1 MSITRDFLAA
11 AERIAAVQPLPAVAG
26 LHFPPPQSDTCE
38 DHFGFLFLDSGDI
51 GAFYVSLDDTL
62 AELWR
67 DYPRPDSAGGPLWG
81 WLQRLAGESQTER
94 ALGLGAWNALGQ
106 WLMRRAGYAP
116 GKRRRDSNAEIAA
129 GTVGMVGYFGPLVE
143 RLLAQGQRVLVL
155 ERRLERIEPRP
166 LLRGTNDPAALADCS
181 EVLCTASTLIN
192 DSLDEILAASRGVAR
207 FSLIGPSAA
216 GLPDALF
223 ARAVHSVGATRF
235 GDRQGLLDT
244 LAAGQSWG
252 RAGDKYQIDAADY
265 PGLDALLALSTDAG
279 IAEG

>member
-11 AERIAAVQPLPAVAG
+11 AERIAAAQPLPAVAG
-26 LHFPPPQSDTCE
+26 LYFPPPQTDTSE
-38 DHFGFLFLDSGDI
+38 DHFGFVFLDSGDV

-67 DYPRPDSAGGPLWG
+67 DYPRPDTASGPLRD
-81 WLQRLAGESQTER
+81 WLARLESDSQTER

-116 GKRRRDSNAEIAA
+116 GKRRRDSNASIDASGG

-143 RLLAQGQRVLVL
+143 RLVAQGQRVLVL
-155 ERRLERIEPRP
+155 ERRLQRIAPQP
-166 LLRGTNDPAALADCS
+166 LVQGTADPAALAACS

-192 DSLDEILAASRGVAR
+192 DSLDEILAACRGVAK

-223 ARAVHSVGATRF
+223 ARGVHSVGATRF
-235 GDRQGLLDT
+235 AGRQHLLDT
-244 LAAGQSWG
+244 LAAGESWG
-252 RAGDKYQIDAADY
+252 RAGDKYEIDSGDY
-265 PGLDALLALSTDAG
+265 PGLDALLARAVG
-279 IAEG
+279 N